1 VSRTSSAQRDTWCF
15 FEVGG
20 REAVCRVPPRT
31 VRHPGE
37 RFTLFVDSARLHL
50 FDPVTERAI
59 RSAPSPGRVAGDGAA
74 MIPLRVSGD
83 DAG

>member
-1 VSRTSSAQRDTWCF
+1 MV
-15 FEVGG
+15 FELSG

-37 RFTLFVDSARLHL
+37 RFTLFVDAARLHL
-50 FDPVTERAI
+50 FDPVSERAI
-59 RSAPSPGRVAGDGAA
+59 RPAQSARRVAGDGAA

-83 DAG
+83 DADRGSEI